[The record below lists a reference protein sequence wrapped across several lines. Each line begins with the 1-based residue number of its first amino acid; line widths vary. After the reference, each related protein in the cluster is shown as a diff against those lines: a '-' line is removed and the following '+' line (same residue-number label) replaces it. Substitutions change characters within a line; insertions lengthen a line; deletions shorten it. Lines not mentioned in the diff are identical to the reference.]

1 MLIPSFFLKKILH
14 FSCWQKRILEYTK
27 YELLNKALQAFEDL
41 RDDEELGPA
50 DWPTVEN
57 YILSLKDSE
66 GEQVHPH
73 SDSQSGNLDH
83 TSLKDTR
90 IRFLNGNYHVSFHL
104 LYYFIRQNI
113 DFVQVSCVHQV
124 FRQLTGRCLMREEY
138 LKILLI
144 FWCGQWMRRW
154 IGLLQSLYVTGEV

>member
-1 MLIPSFFLKKILH
+1 MVRCVCLRQSVIATSRLAPKNLQLLSRNAQPLNCFVKIVH

-27 YELLNKALQAFEDL
+27 YDLLNKALQAFEDL

-73 SDSQSGNLDH
+73 SDSKTGNLDH
-83 TSLKDTR
+83 TSLKDIR
-90 IRFLNGNYHVSFHL
+90 IRFLNGNYYHVSLTLSTYYTISLGRL
-104 LYYFIRQNI
+104 LN
-113 DFVQVSCVHQV
+113 
-124 FRQLTGRCLMREEY
+124 L
-138 LKILLI
+138 
-144 FWCGQWMRRW
+144 
-154 IGLLQSLYVTGEV
+154 